1 MSVTLEESAWR
12 AGTHHWAE
20 SRLFELLGAWGPGLT
35 DPELG
40 LMLDRHSHHAA
51 WRAREWWD
59 RLPVLADVD
68 RAALSAPPSARAGA
82 TLERLAAI
90 DGEAGRLAAVY
101 RFALPRLWA
110 AYDGYRDRL
119 ATGGGDVSDGSSRRT
134 VGLVA
139 ADLAADWRE
148 GEVALQEVLRAPLR
162 IREAADAVAALEELL
177 AG

>member
-1 MSVTLEESAWR
+1 MSVTLEESAGR

-110 AYDGYRDRL
+110 ASSGCA
-119 ATGGGDVSDGSSRRT
+119 ATSGT
-134 VGLVA
+134 
-139 ADLAADWRE
+139 
-148 GEVALQEVLRAPLR
+148 
-162 IREAADAVAALEELL
+162 
-177 AG
+177 